1 MIKITTLPKD
11 ILDKGYNLIP
21 ARISVE
27 TLGHAECGVK
37 PFFQETQDRD
47 PDIVVSEGVYEIR
60 MLINR
65 SGYLPIIFAPIEV
78 MQSFLDIL
86 TRYPNHFDNAAF
98 TFTRDAVIINQPV
111 AIKTLQTDNK
121 MQEFI
126 KMLLENMQMISLED
140 RSAFLVGENYYD
152 IELGA
157 MKDFK
162 ALLYNLAP
170 YFYAMKNTNPHEVV
184 FLVNTLA
191 KAAYPELGD
200 FFKLQDAIF
209 EALKPAKKE
218 GIFKRIFGGASKTK

>member
-37 PFFQETQDRD
+37 PFFEEIKDRE

-65 SGYLPIIFAPIEV
+65 SGYLPIIFAPLEV
-78 MQSFLDIL
+78 MQRFLDIL
-86 TRYPNHFDNAAF
+86 TRYPNHIDNAAF
-98 TFTRDAVIINQPV
+98 TFCRDAIIINQPV

-126 KMLLENMQMISLED
+126 KILLDNMQMISLED
-140 RSAFLVGENYYD
+140 KANFLVGENYYD

-170 YFYAMKNTNPHEVV
+170 YFYEMKNTNPHEVV
-184 FLVNTLA
+184 FLVNLIA

-209 EALKPAKKE
+209 EALKPVKKE
-218 GIFKRIFGGASKTK
+218 GLFKRFFGGNKSK